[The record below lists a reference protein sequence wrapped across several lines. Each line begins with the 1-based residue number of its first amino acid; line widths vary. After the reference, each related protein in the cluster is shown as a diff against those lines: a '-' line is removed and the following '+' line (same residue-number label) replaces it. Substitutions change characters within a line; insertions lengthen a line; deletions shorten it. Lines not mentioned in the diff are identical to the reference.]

1 MFQHLTP
8 YCISGDGHPSIL
20 LGGTEVDDLE
30 LPGLITSLLTLACL
44 SDWYIFP
51 GIRSFA
57 VEVSRYASSLRLRVS
72 DWLTNQTARTLSR
85 VSVNSYTA
93 FCVSCAVVIVCGHCS
108 DSELLGLALDT
119 KRNLYYTD
127 SRGGVIGEMKTDG
140 SNRRELLKDR
150 SKHPR
155 AIVVDSINR
164 WTKSCWVKSSQPL
177 SSRSAHV
184 NRSF

>member
-57 VEVSRYASSLRLRVS
+57 VEVSRYASSLRLRMPE
-72 DWLTNQTARTLSR
+72 WLTNQTGRTLSR

-93 FCVSCAVVIVCGHCS
+93 FCVSCAVYCNCLRPLFRFRTARSGVGHQTKPS
-108 DSELLGLALDT
+108 LLH
-119 KRNLYYTD
+119 RCPRRRH
-127 SRGGVIGEMKTDG
+127 RGDE
-140 SNRRELLKDR
+140 DR
-150 SKHPR
+150 WLEQTR
-155 AIVVDSINR
+155 
-164 WTKSCWVKSSQPL
+164 TTE
-177 SSRSAHV
+177 
-184 NRSF
+184 RSFQTSSSYRRWLHKQVNEVMLSEKQPAFIVPLGTCK